1 MGSVCQPI
9 LLENHS
15 LGTGGMRFF
24 YEHLSFLERTKQ
36 VMSLISNLEQ
46 FNRTLRNP
54 VLTIGNFDGVHK
66 GHLELFELVKQRAK
80 AINGQS
86 ALMTFDPHPIKVM
99 KPGNGPPLI
108 TLTQQKLELI
118 TDADIDVIFCIPFTR
133 QFASISA
140 RNFVQDVLV
149 NKIGIKEIVVG
160 YDYTFGSGREG
171 GIELLQSMGEEIGF
185 RVHVVAPVYVENILV
200 SSTSIRNLVQEGKMH
215 EAKQLLG
222 RNYQVGGTVVKGKN
236 RGGRLLGFPTANL
249 VLIDELV
256 PKRGVYVVKVLVEDR
271 AYEGLT
277 NIGYNP
283 TFGDGIFSIETHILN
298 FQEDLLGKQI
308 RVKFIERLRDEKTFE
323 SLADLVAQIQRDIAL
338 ATEILNTSRDH
349 T

>member
-1 MGSVCQPI
+1 MSVI
-9 LLENHS
+9 
-15 LGTGGMRFF
+15 
-24 YEHLSFLERTKQ
+24 
-36 VMSLISNLEQ
+36 INLEQ
-46 FNRTLRNP
+46 FNQTLRNP

-66 GHLELFELVKQRAK
+66 GHLSLFDLVKQRAK

-86 ALMTFDPHPIKVM
+86 TLMTFDPHPIKVM
-99 KPGNGPPLI
+99 KPNNAPPLI

-118 TDADIDVIFCIPFTR
+118 EEAHIDMIFCIPFTR

-140 RNFVQDVLV
+140 RNFVQDILV
-149 NKIGIKEIVVG
+149 DKIGIKEIVVG

-171 GIELLQSMGEEIGF
+171 GIELLQNMGKELDF
-185 RVHVVAPVYVENILV
+185 RVHVVAPIYVENILV
-200 SSTSIRNLVQEGKMH
+200 SSTSIRNLVQEGKLH
-215 EAKQLLG
+215 EAKRLLG
-222 RNYQVGGTVVKGKN
+222 RNYQVGGTVIKGKN

-249 VLIDELV
+249 ALIDELV

-271 AYEGLT
+271 FYDGLT

-283 TFGDGIFSIETHILN
+283 TFGDGVFSVETHILN

-323 SLADLVAQIQRDIAL
+323 SLEDLIAQIERDIAR
-338 ATEILNTSRDH
+338 ATKILNL
-349 T
+349 